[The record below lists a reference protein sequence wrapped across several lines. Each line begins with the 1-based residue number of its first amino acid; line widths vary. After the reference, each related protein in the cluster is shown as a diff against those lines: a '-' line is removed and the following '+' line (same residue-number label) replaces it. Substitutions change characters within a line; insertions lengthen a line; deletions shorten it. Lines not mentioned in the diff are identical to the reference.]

1 MDYRK
6 CIDGNDFCFLRVTE
20 MKREIF
26 EMESRNANER
36 PEGFGKENSKKCFCR
51 IPLVFH
57 TEGAMIWITVNSLTV
72 MISVCLCITEMRR
85 KVFISRVLKGNGNGN
100 AYFTQILSD

>member
-1 MDYRK
+1 MIWITVNAWTVMISV
-6 CIDGNDFCFLRVTE
+6 CLRITE

-26 EMESRNANER
+26 VPESRNANER

-51 IPLVFH
+51 IPLVFYV
-57 TEGAMIWITVNSLTV
+57 EGERTWITVNALNV

-85 KVFISRVLKGNGNGN
+85 KYLYLES
-100 AYFTQILSD
+100 